1 MEWTPSAESRLKE
14 VPFFVRPVVRR
25 KIEGLAVEAGKSE
38 VDEGFYESAKAQFGQ
53 K

>member
-1 MEWTPSAESRLKE
+1 MEWTPGAEARLKE

-25 KIEGLAVEAGKSE
+25 KIEGLAVEAGKTM
-38 VDEGFYESAKAQFGQ
+38 VDEGFYEGAKAQFGE